1 MRTLGLRVHPVCTDS
16 VLPPP
21 PLFVCA
27 GNVSS
32 GCTLHGK
39 AESSMQNP
47 SALFGMVSHCQTPT
61 FTDFSSLS
69 LAVYGSKADICA
81 RRATFGSQT
90 CRSSPDA
97 ATFMNRASPKRLI
110 ASEEKAHLQAK
121 APRSCLPLPLVQG
134 RRRGCKRRAR
144 VRNGFIDS
152 VGLIEGCTN
161 WRDFRTSRL
170 DRPNF

>member
-1 MRTLGLRVHPVCTDS
+1 MHAGLKKRDGRLRVHPVCSDL
-16 VLPPP
+16 VLF
-21 PLFVCA
+21 LFMCA
-27 GNVSS
+27 GSVSS

-81 RRATFGSQT
+81 RRASFGSPT

-97 ATFMNRASPKRLI
+97 ATHMNCASPKRLI
-110 ASEEKAHLQAK
+110 ASEEKAHLPAK
-121 APRSCLPLPLVQG
+121 APRSFLPLPPVQG
-134 RRRGCKRRAR
+134 RPRRCKCEQEPET
-144 VRNGFIDS
+144 V
-152 VGLIEGCTN
+152 
-161 WRDFRTSRL
+161 
-170 DRPNF
+170 